1 MAGEHE
7 ELCRAIDEEL
17 AAFLRCIDNY
27 ETASREVSLCPRAP
41 RAGFA
46 QRARRARCS
55 GLSTACAVQIV
66 SACKSGVF
74 DLARARKSMGHSGC
88 AVSQLQYPAR
98 MKAAGSREQRAR
110 VLKCSG
116 RRSLRRGGG

>member
-46 QRARRARCS
+46 QRARRARCCVS
-55 GLSTACAVQIV
+55 QHCVCCADRVGVQV
-66 SACKSGVF
+66 GGVRPC
-74 DLARARKSMGHSGC
+74 ARAKVYGAQRLC
-88 AVSQLQYPAR
+88 CVAAAVP
-98 MKAAGSREQRAR
+98 GTHEG
-110 VLKCSG
+110 G
-116 RRSLRRGGG
+116 R